1 MLVTRF
7 NAGSTVEL
15 INPSQVSPRHKRVEI
30 LILDRSGS
38 TLTLTLSENALIIP
52 LFGHFP

>member
-15 INPSQVSPRHKRVEI
+15 INPSQVSPRHKGVEI

-38 TLTLTLSENALIIP
+38 MLTPT
-52 LFGHFP
+52 H